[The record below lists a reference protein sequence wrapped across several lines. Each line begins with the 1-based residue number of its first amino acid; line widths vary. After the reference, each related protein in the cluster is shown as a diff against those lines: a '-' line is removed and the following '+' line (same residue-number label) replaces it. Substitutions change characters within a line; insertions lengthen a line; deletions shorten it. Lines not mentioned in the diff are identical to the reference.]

1 MVTFPGGVLRKN
13 SSWDRLTHRY
23 MRFATAT
30 YGDPILQAT
39 HLSLDDVNDESSS
52 LFFATTRK
60 RISQHVQVPE
70 NDIIRFDVN
79 YHGTDRQHLHHIIAL
94 DHAKK
99 AVVLAIRGT
108 FSLRDLVV
116 DAAAFTRK

>member
-1 MVTFPGGVLRKN
+1 
-13 SSWDRLTHRY
+13 

-39 HLSLDDVNDESSS
+39 HLSLDNVNNETESPS
-52 LFFATTRK
+52 FFATTRK
-60 RISQHVQVPE
+60 RISYHVQIPE
-70 NDIIRFDVN
+70 NDIIRFDVD
-79 YHGTDRQHLHHIIAL
+79 YHGSDRQHLHHIIAL

-116 DAAAFTRK
+116 DATAYTRK

>member
-1 MVTFPGGVLRKN
+1 
-13 SSWDRLTHRY
+13 

-39 HLSLDDVNDESSS
+39 QLSREDKNNETSSV
-52 LFFATTRK
+52 FFTTTRK
-60 RISQHVQVPE
+60 RISHHVQVPE

-79 YHGTDRQHLHHIIAL
+79 YHETDRQHLHHIIAL
-94 DHAKK
+94 DHTKK

-108 FSLRDLVV
+108 FSLRDIVV
-116 DAAAFTRK
+116 DAAAYTRKLLRIHVGCLVISMTK